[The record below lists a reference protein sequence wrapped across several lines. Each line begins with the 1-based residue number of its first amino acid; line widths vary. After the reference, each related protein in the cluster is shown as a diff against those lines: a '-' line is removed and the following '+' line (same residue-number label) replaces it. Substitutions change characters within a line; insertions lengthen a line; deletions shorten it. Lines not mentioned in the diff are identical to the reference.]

1 MRTFQVIKKPLV
13 TEKGTIA
20 QQSAN
25 QYCFAVDP
33 RSTKQDVSNAVENIF
48 KVKVQGV
55 RTMNVGGKM
64 KRVGKSAGRTSAWK
78 KAIVTLKEGDRIEF
92 LEGA

>member
-1 MRTFQVIKKPLV
+1 MKKFDIIKKPLV
-13 TEKGTIA
+13 TEKGTVA

-25 QYCFAVDP
+25 QYFFAVDTRATKYDV
-33 RSTKQDVSNAVENIF
+33 RSAVETVF
-48 KVKVQGV
+48 KVKVENV
-55 RTMNVGGKM
+55 RTMNVPGKF
-64 KRVGKSAGRTSAWK
+64 KRVGKNVGRTSAWK

>member
-1 MRTFQVIKKPLV
+1 MKTYEIIKKPLV
-13 TEKGTIA
+13 TEKGTLA

-25 QYCFAVDP
+25 QYFFAVDP
-33 RSTKQDVSNAVENIF
+33 KATKYDVRSAVETVF
-48 KVKVQGV
+48 KVKVESV
-55 RTMNVGGKM
+55 RTMNLAGKF